1 MKMATEV
8 YRVLEKKIVD
18 TQRIKS
24 PLLVSDK
31 GAFAPD
37 LEDDRDALSLLNAS
51 IRDAGYEPQ
60 IKIALD
66 MAASAFYKEGFII
79 LLEIFLFIINRDLN
93 P

>member
-1 MKMATEV
+1 MKMATEI
-8 YRVLEKKIVD
+8 YRILEKKIIN

-37 LEDDRDALSLLNAS
+37 LEDDRDALILLNAS
-51 IRDAGYEPQ
+51 IRDAGYEPEV
-60 IKIALD
+60 KIALD
-66 MAASAFYKEGFII
+66 MAASAFYKEGFV
-79 LLEIFLFIINRDLN
+79 IFLKISPFVIDRSLN